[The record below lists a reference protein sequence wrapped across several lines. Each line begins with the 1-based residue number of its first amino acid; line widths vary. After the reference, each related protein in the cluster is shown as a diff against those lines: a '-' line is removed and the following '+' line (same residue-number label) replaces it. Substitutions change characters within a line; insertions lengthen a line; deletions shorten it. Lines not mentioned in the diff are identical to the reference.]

1 MRGGP
6 GRERYVPSHA
16 GRRPARR
23 PVQVPTG
30 KPHHALLQSRPS
42 RDVHVPTLGPLSTGS
57 SPFLSCG
64 WCGWRCLSVTCIQIS
79 PPSLVRGA
87 LCHRGGR
94 SPRPGEHLWS
104 LGSPV
109 GPCEL
114 AGSSPGLPPLLWGPT
129 ARLQVPPRAAG
140 NAAARRTSLRSES
153 SPPTNT
159 PGAFSTSKTSERPRC
174 SDGCPSA
181 GSAQT
186 CDSARTL
193 STGGQEGLFQGNQS
207 IAGICQA
214 PRGQAWALSPGGLGT
229 RPHPEKPRSDWG
241 REDDAAVKALA
252 SDSDLP
258 PRHRALIPSPLRA
271 SAPSPVNW
279 GHNGFRPTASF
290 SE

>member
-1 MRGGP
+1 MSGRLQRTDFQNQTAHARLSALAPEKNVTSRTPTFLTGGC
-6 GRERYVPSHA
+6 R
-16 GRRPARR
+16 GRRPRREGRAGERAVRSRPRR
-23 PVQVPTG
+23 PTPGQAPCPGAHGETAPRPTAKSPLPG
-30 KPHHALLQSRPS
+30 LACSDPW
-42 RDVHVPTLGPLSTGS
+42 PTFYGVVSL
-57 SPFLSCG
+57 PFLW

-114 AGSSPGLPPLLWGPT
+114 AGPSPGLPSLLWGPT

-174 SDGCPSA
+174 SDRCPSA

-214 PRGQAWALSPGGLGT
+214 PRGQAWALSPGAWGT
-229 RPHPEKPRSDWG
+229 TT
-241 REDDAAVKALA
+241 
-252 SDSDLP
+252 
-258 PRHRALIPSPLRA
+258 SP
-271 SAPSPVNW
+271 
-279 GHNGFRPTASF
+279 
-290 SE
+290 

>member
-6 GRERYVPSHA
+6 GRERYVPGHA

-23 PVQVPTG
+23 PVQAPTG

-42 RDVHVPTLGPLSTGS
+42 RDLHVPTLGPLSTGS

-87 LCHRGGR
+87 VCHRGGR

-114 AGSSPGLPPLLWGPT
+114 AGPSPGLPSLLWGPT

-174 SDGCPSA
+174 SDRCPSA

-214 PRGQAWALSPGGLGT
+214 PRGQAWALSPGAWGHDLTLKSLGLT
-229 RPHPEKPRSDWG
+229 G
-241 REDDAAVKALA
+241 REKTTQRLR
-252 SDSDLP
+252 P
-258 PRHRALIPSPLRA
+258 WPRTRTYHH
-271 SAPSPVNW
+271 VT
-279 GHNGFRPTASF
+279 GD
-290 SE
+290 